1 MLFHNVHSY
10 HRLGVFPTIRISSS
24 ETMMEPRHILCRL
37 RLETTATGINSITA
51 DTCNINAA
59 TNINAITTGNIVTG
73 IVVTTQNVHCSN
85 RLQCHSHL

>member
-37 RLETTATGINSITA
+37 RLETTAIGKNSITA
-51 DTCNINAA
+51 NNIKAA